1 MSKDLALFQ
10 RDWNLLLTEIEWKKY
25 VERPCPVPKGL
36 KLYLA
41 SGSKRV
47 PNGRKT
53 LPCSKGI
60 ETWSSLL
67 NTLATAVERPCPVP
81 KGLKQPLFLV
91 YVFIIQS
98 KDLAL
103 FQRDWNLGSDV
114 LAICSN
120 VERPCPVLKGL
131 RLILITVPVDPFHV
145 ERPRPV
151 PKGLKQR
158 ELIWLNREDIVER
171 HCPALKGLR
180 P

>member
-1 MSKDLALFQ
+1 M
-10 RDWNLLLTEIEWKKY
+10 
-25 VERPCPVPKGL
+25 
-36 KLYLA
+36 
-41 SGSKRV
+41 
-47 PNGRKT
+47 
-53 LPCSKGI
+53 
-60 ETWSSLL
+60 
-67 NTLATAVERPCPVP
+67 
-81 KGLKQPLFLV
+81 
-91 YVFIIQS
+91 
-98 KDLAL
+98 
-103 FQRDWNLGSDV
+103 